1 MRRSIVRIS
10 SYVTKEL
17 FELIRQPRLL
27 FGLILTPFLIL
38 FLVGIGFR
46 DEPHEFK
53 TLFVVPENETLRDF
67 VTEEAKN
74 VSPQLIYEGMTA
86 DLTQALGRLK
96 QGEVDLVISVQG
108 NPQENIEQDEK
119 TWMVFY
125 HDEIEPQLINYMPFF
140 SRVVVDEVNK
150 RLLTQVL
157 EQEQDRSASL
167 KVTLETAVASAD
179 ALEDSLRAADR
190 VQAQR
195 EQERLSQSLSTLD
208 LLLLAA
214 QPLGASGEDSL
225 PDISGLES
233 TAQGVEPDAPE
244 QDLEDQADEIA
255 DVRRDLEEL
264 RTQMDQFQS
273 ITPRLLVSPF
283 SGQARNVAD
292 YIPSM
297 TDYFVGPVIALL
309 LQHLAITFA
318 GLTYV
323 RDRQLGVTEL
333 IRVSPL
339 KPLELMLGKYISH
352 FLLSSVIAAVLT
364 YLAVTLLDAPL
375 TGSWLNYSYVA
386 AALIFTSIGLGF
398 VLSLL
403 SESDSHAVQYAMM
416 MLLASVFFTGFFFP
430 LDTLWWPVRSVSW
443 LIPST
448 YGILMFHDVMLR
460 GLAPQAVQLII
471 LAGMGV
477 VFFLL
482 TWLILVQKLQTQES
496 L

>member
-1 MRRSIVRIS
+1 MLRSIVRIS

-46 DEPHEFK
+46 DAPHEFV

-86 DLTQALGRLK
+86 DLNQALGRLR

-108 NPQENIEQDEK
+108 NPQENIEQDEE

-125 HDEIEPQLINYMPFF
+125 HDEIEPQLVNYMPFF

-167 KVTLETAVASAD
+167 EETLDTAVDSAD
-179 ALEDSLRAADR
+179 ALEDSLRAVDR

-214 QPLGASGEDSL
+214 QPLAGSGEDSL
-225 PDISGLES
+225 PDIRALES
-233 TAQGVEPDAPE
+233 RAQGVEPDAPE
-244 QDLEDQADEIA
+244 QDLEEQADEIA

-264 RTQMDQFQS
+264 RTQVDQFQS

-283 SGQARNVAD
+283 SGQARNVAE

-318 GLTYV
+318 GLSYV

-375 TGSWLNYSYVA
+375 TGSWLNYAYIA
-386 AALIFTSIGLGF
+386 AALIFTSVGLGF

>member
-1 MRRSIVRIS
+1 MLRSIIRVSAYI
-10 SYVTKEL
+10 TKEIS
-17 FELIRQPRLL
+17 ELIRQPRLL

-46 DEPHEFK
+46 DEAREFQ
-53 TLFVVPENETLRDF
+53 TLFVVPQNETLRDF
-67 VTEEAKN
+67 ITEEAKN
-74 VSPQLIYEGMTA
+74 VSPQMIYEGMTE
-86 DLTQALGRLK
+86 DLDQALQRLK

-108 NPQENIEQDEK
+108 NPRENLEEDEQ

-125 HDEIEPQLINYMPFF
+125 HDEIEPQLVDYMPFF

-150 RLLTQVL
+150 RLLTSIL
-157 EQEQDRSASL
+157 EQEQTRSGSL
-167 KVTLETAVASAD
+167 EETLDTAVASAD
-179 ALEDSLRAADR
+179 ALETSLRAAER

-195 EQERLSQSLSTLD
+195 EQEQLSQSLGTLD

-214 QPLGASGEDSL
+214 QPLGFSGENSP
-225 PDISGLES
+225 PDISELEAR
-233 TAQGVEPDAPE
+233 TQGIDPGASE
-244 QDLEDQADEIA
+244 QNLEEQADEIA
-255 DVRRDLEEL
+255 DVRQDLEQL
-264 RTQMDQFQS
+264 QSQLDQFQS

-292 YIPSM
+292 FIPSM

-318 GLTYV
+318 GLSYV

-339 KPLELMLGKYISH
+339 KPLELMIGKYISH

-375 TGSWLNYSYVA
+375 TGSWLNYAYIA

-430 LDTLWWPVRSVSW
+430 LDSLWWPVRSVSW

-460 GLAPQAVQLII
+460 GLAPETVQLLI
-471 LAGMGV
+471 LTGMGV
-477 VFFLL
+477 VFFLT
-482 TWLILVQKLQTQES
+482 TWLILVRRLQAQES
-496 L
+496 M